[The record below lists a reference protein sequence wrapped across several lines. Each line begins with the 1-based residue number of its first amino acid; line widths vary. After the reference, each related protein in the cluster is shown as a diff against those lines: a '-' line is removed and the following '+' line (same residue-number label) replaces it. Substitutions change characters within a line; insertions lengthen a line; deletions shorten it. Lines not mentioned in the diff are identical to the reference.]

1 MTSRLQI
8 ARRRVALHDSVPGAQ
23 HAVCGEK
30 GTRGDCRRELLLVAL
45 VGVLFAGIARGDV
58 TEAVEHA
65 LAGQPPGVVRRLL
78 DENVVILSDSEPGRS
93 GDPTEVRGLVLFAQ
107 PRSRV
112 LQLLLQTARQIEY
125 RPDLE
130 KIETVERFAD
140 GEVDEQEMRIM
151 LMRISYWLR
160 YRWDLSAARI
170 TWGLDPRFPN
180 DLHTTEGYWE
190 LEEIDDVHT
199 LGRFGT
205 RVDVGPA
212 LPAFLQEIATRKNL
226 PLTLDRCRR
235 WIDSDGRYRP

>member
-1 MTSRLQI
+1 
-8 ARRRVALHDSVPGAQ
+8 
-23 HAVCGEK
+23 
-30 GTRGDCRRELLLVAL
+30 LLVAL
-45 VGVLFAGIARGDV
+45 VGLLFASVAPGDV
-58 TEAVEHA
+58 TDAVEHA
-65 LAGQPPGVVRRLL
+65 LAGEPPEVVRRLL
-78 DENVVILSDSEPGRS
+78 DENVVILSNPEPSRS
-93 GDPTEVRGLVLFAQ
+93 GDPPEVRGLVLFAK

-130 KIETVERFAD
+130 KVETVERFPD
-140 GEVDEQEMRIM
+140 GEVDAQEMRIM

-160 YRWDLSAARI
+160 YRWDLSAGRI
-170 TWGLDPRFPN
+170 SWGLDPRFPN
-180 DLHTTEGYWE
+180 DLHITEGYWE
-190 LEEIDDVHT
+190 LEEIDDLHT